1 MLKAYLINSA
11 TYLTGEHAGG
21 DLPAPRQ
28 GWGLVDLGRAFDNAA
43 RKLIDQTHL
52 FTESGQSFEVRGSVA
67 DRSRPLRV
75 TLAWTDAPG
84 SLAGAAIV
92 NDLDLEVKI
101 GETTVYRGNRF
112 AGNFSVEGG
121 DADRMNNVE
130 SIIIPADSIPVGYQG
145 NFTITV
151 RAANIASDGV
161 PANGDDLDQD
171 FALVVYNIADP
182 LAVPPPTAPV
192 ITSASYFKKTLSI
205 TGRNFTAAARV
216 EINGAAIISPF
227 NFDAATN
234 TLSIRKKS
242 RKLNLA
248 SGDNHIVVIEGSDR
262 SQSFILRL

>member
-21 DLPAPRQ
+21 NLPAPRQ

-182 LAVPPPTAPV
+182 LEVPPPTAPV

-216 EINGAAIISPF
+216 EINGAAITSPF

-248 SGDNHIVVIEGSDR
+248 SGDNQIVVIEGLAR